1 MKNEFNFADNIDK
14 TKITLIR
21 HYLAEKGMDSADFDE
36 QLAKEINEAVEV
48 MYRKYVPRAVRELFA
63 QESFTLKKTVAP
75 AVKSEDSRKEVENNG

>member
-21 HYLAEKGMDSADFDE
+21 HYMAEKGMDSADFDE

-48 MYRKYVPRAVRELFA
+48 MYRKYVPRAVRGAVCSGKLYAEENSRSCS
-63 QESFTLKKTVAP
+63 QE
-75 AVKSEDSRKEVENNG
+75 

>member
-21 HYLAEKGMDSADFDE
+21 HYMAEKGMDSADFDE

-48 MYRKYVPRAVRELFA
+48 MYLELYESCLLRKALR
-63 QESFTLKKTVAP
+63 
-75 AVKSEDSRKEVENNG
+75 

>member
-21 HYLAEKGMDSADFDE
+21 HYMAEKGMDSADFDE

-63 QESFTLKKTVAP
+63 QESFTLKKTVAH

>member
-1 MKNEFNFADNIDK
+1 
-14 TKITLIR
+14 
-21 HYLAEKGMDSADFDE
+21 MDSADFDE

-63 QESFTLKKTVAP
+63 QESFTLKKAVAP

>member
-21 HYLAEKGMDSADFDE
+21 HYMAEKGMDSADFDE

-48 MYRKYVPRAVRELFA
+48 MYRELFA